1 MKFSLFQIKN
11 LCVFWGRNEFI
22 KIKIAWNK
30 WYEKAIDKNIS
41 ASKHIKLYY
50 VLCICPVTLF
60 SLVALTVVS
69 LRLIDY
75 DSIKWKKK
83 NQSNN
88 NNIQYQ
94 ISIRHIFVMAFCCN
108 FANFPSIFF
117 CCISAFGLLYSGN
130 CSGVVILAVETLLLL
145 SGQDIKT
152 VFVVV
157 FEETAH

>member
-1 MKFSLFQIKN
+1 MVWKSDRQ
-11 LCVFWGRNEFI
+11 
-22 KIKIAWNK
+22 
-30 WYEKAIDKNIS
+30 
-41 ASKHIKLYY
+41 KHKRKQTHKTI
-50 VLCICPVTLF
+50 LCIMYLPSDIVFSRCPHSSIT
-60 SLVALTVVS
+60 SS
-69 LRLIDY
+69 NRLWFN
-75 DSIKWKKK
+75 KMKEK